1 MKLYSLSM
9 ACINASILVAV
20 CYSMDAMNAT
30 MRHCGA
36 NGFAKVDARGAIP
49 PGRKELSMLLP
60 LRVTK
65 QSGSADSFWSYF

>member
-1 MKLYSLSM
+1 MQR
-9 ACINASILVAV
+9 
-20 CYSMDAMNAT
+20 